1 MVRRFRDGSK
11 TREFRGSFK
20 CGQGGREGGA
30 AQPAGSMA
38 SKGLGKVRGLTR
50 PGSKLPAAVGSA
62 AAAPAPAAVAA
73 AAIAAP
79 VRGSALV
86 GRSVRR
92 AASGKSNDD
101 ERGEVT
107 HFSASSDTYRVGC
120 LARRAR
126 PRLPSARH
134 GCLCSPGRGA
144 KLTRREGGQ
153 VKYGNGEMCRMS
165 FDELQLIL
173 LESSSAGK
181 PGTQNGAAA
190 ASPAEAVSARECVCA
205 CTRLRP
211 VPLCSGP
218 DSTQTA
224 VVLR

>member
-1 MVRRFRDGSK
+1 
-11 TREFRGSFK
+11 
-20 CGQGGREGGA
+20 
-30 AQPAGSMA
+30 MA

-50 PGSKLPAAVGSA
+50 PGSKLPAAAGSA

-73 AAIAAP
+73 AG
-79 VRGSALV
+79 VRSALV

-92 AASGKSNDD
+92 AGSGKSNDD

-107 HFSASSDTYRVGC
+107 HYSASSDTYRVGC

-153 VKYGNGEMCRMS
+153 VKYSNGEMCRMS
-165 FDELQLIL
+165 LDELQPLL

-190 ASPAEAVSARECVCA
+190 ASPAEAVSAREC
-205 CTRLRP
+205 LRMHASSARAS
-211 VPLCSGP
+211 LLG
-218 DSTQTA
+218 A
-224 VVLR
+224 